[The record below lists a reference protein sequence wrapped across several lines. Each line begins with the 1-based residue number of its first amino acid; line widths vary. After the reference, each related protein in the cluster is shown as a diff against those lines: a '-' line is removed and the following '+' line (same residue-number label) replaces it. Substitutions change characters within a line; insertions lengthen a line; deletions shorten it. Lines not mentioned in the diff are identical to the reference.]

1 MTVTAGI
8 PSDLCDALS
17 DRYTIERELGEGGM
31 ATVYLARDNRHDR
44 SVALKVLRAEQSAAL
59 GPERFER
66 EIKLLAR
73 LRHPFVLPLHDS
85 GEAAGSLYFVM
96 PYVEGESLRARLM
109 RERTLAL
116 DDVTAIVT
124 QIADALD
131 YAHGE
136 GVVHRDVKPENILL
150 SRHGHALL
158 ADFGIA
164 RGAAP
169 DAGRM
174 DSAANITQAGMA
186 IGTAAYM
193 SPEQALGEKDI
204 DGRSDVYS
212 LGCVVYEALSG
223 SPPFT
228 GATPLSVVAQHV
240 GLPAPV
246 LTAHPPL
253 ARSVVHA
260 VARALEKKPED
271 RFDSVT
277 AFARALAAD
286 ANQSVLPAALAS
298 TLRLSIAVLPVAHRS
313 ADAETEFFSEGM
325 TEELIN
331 ALAKVEGLR
340 VVSRSSAYA
349 FKSGDVPLRE
359 IGMRLNVGF
368 LLEASVRRAGNRL
381 RMTAQLVDVEK
392 DSMLWSETYER
403 QLEDVFAVQD
413 DITRSIVRTIT
424 EALQL
429 GHLRGAEPVQ
439 QARSLEAYDL
449 YLLGRHHWYKRTEAS
464 MRRALELFDQAI
476 SADPAYAPA
485 YSGIADASALLASW
499 QFASAEE
506 NYPRAAAAARR
517 ALALDPAS
525 ADAHASLGFVKL
537 NWEWDWEGALHEL
550 RRAIEL
556 NASHETAHR
565 WLSAF
570 LAGIGQ
576 RDEALRI
583 AHRAAELDPISVLPR
598 MNLGIVHLLAWRYED
613 AEVEFRNVIQKDP
626 TFARAYGFLAWSLSM
641 LSRHDEALSAARA
654 GVDRANRHPMFLYIL
669 GVVLAVSGQIEEAG
683 RIFEPIL
690 PGLEPIYVASVH
702 ATLGDE
708 SAALDVLERAA
719 ETRSDWMYSVG
730 TQPWFRAYHGHPR
743 FTALLE
749 RLRLPPVVSAEA
761 KKNQSPF
768 FGATSPRGSS

>member
-1 MTVTAGI
+1 
-8 PSDLCDALS
+8 
-17 DRYTIERELGEGGM
+17 
-31 ATVYLARDNRHDR
+31 
-44 SVALKVLRAEQSAAL
+44 
-59 GPERFER
+59 
-66 EIKLLAR
+66 
-73 LRHPFVLPLHDS
+73 
-85 GEAAGSLYFVM
+85 
-96 PYVEGESLRARLM
+96 
-109 RERTLAL
+109 
-116 DDVTAIVT
+116 
-124 QIADALD
+124 
-131 YAHGE
+131 
-136 GVVHRDVKPENILL
+136 
-150 SRHGHALL
+150 
-158 ADFGIA
+158 
-164 RGAAP
+164 
-169 DAGRM
+169 
-174 DSAANITQAGMA
+174 
-186 IGTAAYM
+186 
-193 SPEQALGEKDI
+193 
-204 DGRSDVYS
+204 
-212 LGCVVYEALSG
+212 
-223 SPPFT
+223 
-228 GATPLSVVAQHV
+228 
-240 GLPAPV
+240 
-246 LTAHPPL
+246 
-253 ARSVVHA
+253 
-260 VARALEKKPED
+260 
-271 RFDSVT
+271 
-277 AFARALAAD
+277 
-286 ANQSVLPAALAS
+286 
-298 TLRLSIAVLPVAHRS
+298 
-313 ADAETEFFSEGM
+313 
-325 TEELIN
+325 
-331 ALAKVEGLR
+331 
-340 VVSRSSAYA
+340 
-349 FKSGDVPLRE
+349 
-359 IGMRLNVGF
+359 
-368 LLEASVRRAGNRL
+368 
-381 RMTAQLVDVEK
+381 MTAQLVDVEK

-556 NASHETAHR
+556 NPSHETAHR

-576 RDEALRI
+576 TDEALRT
-583 AHRAAELDPISVLPR
+583 ARRAAELDPISVLPR
-598 MNLGIVHLLAWRYED
+598 MNLGIVHLLAWRYEE
-613 AEVEFRNVIQKDP
+613 AEAEFRNVIQKDP

-641 LSRHDEALSAARA
+641 LGRHDEALSAART
-654 GVDRANRHPMFLYIL
+654 GVERANRHPMFLYIL
-669 GVVLAVSGQIEEAG
+669 GAVLAVSGQTEEA
-683 RIFEPIL
+683 RKIFEPIL

-708 SAALDVLERAA
+708 SAALDALERAA

-749 RLRLPPVVSAEA
+749 RMRLPPVVFA
-761 KKNQSPF
+761 
-768 FGATSPRGSS
+768 GA

>member
-8 PSDLCDALS
+8 PSALCDALS
-17 DRYTIERELGEGGM
+17 DRYTIERELGEGGL
-31 ATVYLARDNRHDR
+31 ATVYLAHDNRHDR

-223 SPPFT
+223 RPPFT

-253 ARSVVHA
+253 APSVVHA
-260 VARALEKKPED
+260 VARALEKKPAD

-277 AFARALAAD
+277 AFARALASD

-298 TLRLSIAVLPVAHRS
+298 TLRLSIAVLPVAQRS

-517 ALALDPAS
+517 ALELDPAS

-537 NWEWDWEGALHEL
+537 NWEWDWKGALHEL
-550 RRAIEL
+550 TRAIEL
-556 NASHETAHR
+556 NPSHETAHR

-576 RDEALRI
+576 TAEALPI
-583 AHRAAELDPISVLPR
+583 ARRAAELDPISVLPN
-598 MNLGIVHLLAWRYED
+598 MNLGIVHLLAWRYEQ
-613 AEVEFRNVIQKDP
+613 AEAEFRSVIDKDP

-641 LSRHDEALSAARA
+641 LGRHDEALAAARA
-654 GVDRANRHPMFLYIL
+654 GVERANRHPMFLYIL
-669 GVVLAVSGQIEEAG
+669 GAVLAVSGQTDEA
-683 RIFEPIL
+683 RTIFEPIL

-702 ATLGDE
+702 ATLGEE
-708 SAALDVLERAA
+708 SAALEALERAA

-730 TQPWFRAYHGHPR
+730 TQPWFREYHGHPR

-749 RLRLPPVVSAEA
+749 RLHLPPVAFPEA
-761 KKNQSPF
+761 PNDH
-768 FGATSPRGSS
+768 

>member
-1 MTVTAGI
+1 MTEPAGI
-8 PSDLCDALS
+8 PPTLSDALA
-17 DRYTIERELGEGGM
+17 DRYAIERELGAGGM
-31 ATVYLARDNRHDR
+31 ATVYLARDKRHDR
-44 SVALKVLRAEQSAAL
+44 SVALKILSAEQSAVL
-59 GPERFER
+59 GRERFER

-96 PYVEGESLRARLM
+96 PYVEGESLRARLL
-109 RERTLAL
+109 RDGTLAV
-116 DDVTAIVT
+116 DDVIEIVR

-169 DAGRM
+169 GAGRA
-174 DSAANITQAGMA
+174 DAIGNLTQTGMA
-186 IGTAAYM
+186 IGTTAYM
-193 SPEQALGEKDI
+193 SPEQALGEEDI
-204 DGRSDVYS
+204 DGRSDLYS

-223 SPPFT
+223 SPPFI
-228 GATPLSVVAQHV
+228 GATPLAVVAKHI
-240 GLPAPV
+240 GLPAPN
-246 LTAHPPL
+246 LTTNPPL
-253 ARSVVHA
+253 PLTVVRA
-260 VARALEKKPED
+260 IARALEKKAMD

-277 AFARALAAD
+277 AFAHALNAAD
-286 ANQSVLPAALAS
+286 ADRETVPTPLAS

-313 ADAETEFFSEGM
+313 DDAETEFFSDGM

-349 FKSGDVPLRE
+349 FKSADVPLQE
-359 IGMRLNVGF
+359 IGHRLNVGF

-392 DSMLWSETYER
+392 DSMVWSETYER

-429 GHLRGAEPVQ
+429 GHLRGATPVQ
-439 QARSLEAYDL
+439 QPRSLEAYDL
-449 YLLGRHHWYKRTEAS
+449 YLLGRHHWYKRTEVS
-464 MRRALELFDQAI
+464 MRRALELFNEAI
-476 SADPAYAPA
+476 VADPTYAPA

-499 QFASAEE
+499 QFASSAES
-506 NYPRAAAAARR
+506 YPQAAAAARR
-517 ALALDPAS
+517 AIELDPAS

-550 RRAIEL
+550 GRAIEL
-556 NASHETAHR
+556 NPSHETAHR

-570 LAGIGQ
+570 LAGIG
-576 RDEALRI
+576 RADDALRI
-583 AHRAAELDPISVLPR
+583 ARRAAELDPISILPR
-598 MNLGIVHLLAWRYED
+598 MNLGIVHMLAGRYDKSE
-613 AEVEFRNVIQKDP
+613 AEFRYVVEKDP
-626 TFARAYGFLAWSLSM
+626 TFARAVGFRAWTLSL
-641 LSRHDEALSAARA
+641 LGRHDEALAAART
-654 GVDRANRHPMFLYIL
+654 GVELSNQHVIFLYML
-669 GVVLAVSGQIEEAG
+669 GTCLARSGQMDEARKVFG
-683 RIFEPIL
+683 PIL
-690 PGLEPIYVASVH
+690 NKLEPLYAATVH
-702 ATLGDE
+702 TVMGEE
-708 SAALDVLERAA
+708 SAALDALERGT
-719 ETRSDWMYSVG
+719 EGRSDWMYSVG
-730 TQPWFRAYHGHPR
+730 TQPLLRRYHTNPR
-743 FTALLE
+743 FIRLLE
-749 RLRLPPVVSAEA
+749 RLRLPPGE
-761 KKNQSPF
+761 K
-768 FGATSPRGSS
+768 

>member
-124 QIADALD
+124 QIAEALD

-286 ANQSVLPAALAS
+286 ANQSVLPAQLAS

-340 VVSRSSAYA
+340 LVSRSSAYA
-349 FKSGDVPLRE
+349 FKSGDVP
-359 IGMRLNVGF
+359 
-368 LLEASVRRAGNRL
+368 
-381 RMTAQLVDVEK
+381 
-392 DSMLWSETYER
+392 
-403 QLEDVFAVQD
+403 
-413 DITRSIVRTIT
+413 
-424 EALQL
+424 
-429 GHLRGAEPVQ
+429 
-439 QARSLEAYDL
+439 
-449 YLLGRHHWYKRTEAS
+449 
-464 MRRALELFDQAI
+464 
-476 SADPAYAPA
+476 
-485 YSGIADASALLASW
+485 
-499 QFASAEE
+499 
-506 NYPRAAAAARR
+506 
-517 ALALDPAS
+517 
-525 ADAHASLGFVKL
+525 
-537 NWEWDWEGALHEL
+537 
-550 RRAIEL
+550 
-556 NASHETAHR
+556 
-565 WLSAF
+565 
-570 LAGIGQ
+570 
-576 RDEALRI
+576 
-583 AHRAAELDPISVLPR
+583 
-598 MNLGIVHLLAWRYED
+598 
-613 AEVEFRNVIQKDP
+613 
-626 TFARAYGFLAWSLSM
+626 
-641 LSRHDEALSAARA
+641 
-654 GVDRANRHPMFLYIL
+654 
-669 GVVLAVSGQIEEAG
+669 
-683 RIFEPIL
+683 
-690 PGLEPIYVASVH
+690 
-702 ATLGDE
+702 
-708 SAALDVLERAA
+708 
-719 ETRSDWMYSVG
+719 
-730 TQPWFRAYHGHPR
+730 
-743 FTALLE
+743 
-749 RLRLPPVVSAEA
+749 
-761 KKNQSPF
+761 
-768 FGATSPRGSS
+768 

>member
-8 PSDLCDALS
+8 PSALCDALS

-253 ARSVVHA
+253 AQSVVHA
-260 VARALEKKPED
+260 VARALEKKPVD

-413 DITRSIVRTIT
+413 EITRSIVRTIT

-485 YSGIADASALLASW
+485 YSGIADASAVLASW

-517 ALALDPAS
+517 ALELDPAS

-537 NWEWDWEGALHEL
+537 NWEWDWKGALHEL
-550 RRAIEL
+550 TRAIEL
-556 NASHETAHR
+556 NPSHETAHR

-576 RDEALRI
+576 TAEALPI
-583 AHRAAELDPISVLPR
+583 ARRAAELDPISVLPN
-598 MNLGIVHLLAWRYED
+598 MNLGIVHLLAWRYEQ
-613 AEVEFRNVIQKDP
+613 AEAEFRSVIDKDP

-641 LSRHDEALSAARA
+641 LGRHDEALAAARA
-654 GVDRANRHPMFLYIL
+654 GVERANRHPMFLYIL
-669 GVVLAVSGQIEEAG
+669 GAVLAVSGQTDEA
-683 RIFEPIL
+683 RTIFEPIL

-702 ATLGDE
+702 ATLGEE
-708 SAALDVLERAA
+708 SAALEALERGA

-730 TQPWFRAYHGHPR
+730 TQPWFREYHGHPR

-749 RLRLPPVVSAEA
+749 RLHLPPVAFPEA
-761 KKNQSPF
+761 PNDH
-768 FGATSPRGSS
+768 

>member
-1 MTVTAGI
+1 MTGSAGI
-8 PSDLCDALS
+8 PSALCDALAG
-17 DRYTIERELGEGGM
+17 RYTIERELGEGGM
-31 ATVYLARDNRHDR
+31 ATVYLAHDQRHER

-96 PYVEGESLRARLM
+96 PYVDGESLRARMTRDGSLP
-109 RERTLAL
+109 LN
-116 DDVTAIVT
+116 DVIAIVR

-169 DAGRM
+169 GAGRM
-174 DSAANITQAGMA
+174 DAAGNLTEVGMA

-193 SPEQALGEKDI
+193 SPEQALGEDDI

-212 LGCVVYEALSG
+212 LGCVVYEALTG
-223 SPPFT
+223 RPPFI
-228 GATPLSVVAQHV
+228 GATPLSVVAQHL
-240 GLPAPV
+240 GMPAPP
-246 LTAHPPL
+246 LMADPTLPP
-253 ARSVVHA
+253 SVVRA
-260 VARALEKKPED
+260 VARALEKKQAD

-277 AFARALAAD
+277 AFAQALDAAD
-286 ANQSVLPAALAS
+286 TRTATAPAQLAS

-313 ADAETEFFSEGM
+313 ADTETEFFSDGM

-359 IGMRLNVGF
+359 IGLRLNVGF

-381 RMTAQLVDVEK
+381 RVTAQLVDVEK
-392 DSMLWSETYER
+392 DSMVWSETYER

-429 GHLRGAEPVQ
+429 GHLRGATPVQ
-439 QARSLEAYDL
+439 QPRSLEAYDL
-449 YLLGRHHWYKRTEAS
+449 YLLGRHHWYKRTEVS
-464 MRRALELFDQAI
+464 MRRALELFNQAI
-476 SADPAYAPA
+476 AADPMYAPA

-499 QFASAEE
+499 QFASPEE
-506 NYPRAAAAARR
+506 TYPQAAAAARR
-517 ALALDPAS
+517 AIELDPAS

-550 RRAIEL
+550 GRAIEL
-556 NASHETAHR
+556 NPSHETAHR

-570 LAGIGQ
+570 LAGIG
-576 RDEALRI
+576 RADDALRT
-583 AHRAAELDPISVLPR
+583 ARRAAELDPISVLPR

-613 AEVEFRNVIQKDP
+613 AEAEFRYVVEKDP
-626 TFARAYGFLAWSLSM
+626 TFARAYGFLAWSLS
-641 LSRHDEALSAARA
+641 LLGRHDEALPVART
-654 GVDRANRHPMFLYIL
+654 GVERSNHHAMFVYVL
-669 GVVLAVSGQIEEAG
+669 GSCLALSGQMDEARSVFG
-683 RIFEPIL
+683 PIL
-690 PGLEPIYVASVH
+690 DELPPFYQASVH
-702 ATLGDE
+702 AVLGNE
-708 SAALDVLERAA
+708 SAALDALERGPEA
-719 ETRSDWMYSVG
+719 RSDWMYSVG
-730 TQPWFRAYHGHPR
+730 TQPWFRAYHFHPR
-743 FTALLE
+743 FVGLLD
-749 RLRLPPVVSAEA
+749 RLHLPPADSPE
-761 KKNQSPF
+761 KPKNQ
-768 FGATSPRGSS
+768 

>member
-1 MTVTAGI
+1 MRLHALAAAGPAGI
-8 PSDLCDALS
+8 PSALCDALAG
-17 DRYTIERELGEGGM
+17 RYTIERELGEGGM
-31 ATVYLARDNRHDR
+31 ATVYLAHDQRHER

-96 PYVEGESLRARLM
+96 PYVEGESLRARLL
-109 RERTLAL
+109 REGSLVL
-116 DDVTAIVT
+116 DDVMPIVR

-169 DAGRM
+169 DAGRT
-174 DSAANITQAGMA
+174 DPVGNVTQAGMA

-193 SPEQALGEKDI
+193 SPEQALGENDI

-212 LGCVVYEALSG
+212 LGCVVYEALTG
-223 SPPFT
+223 SPPFI

-240 GLPAPV
+240 GLPAPT
-246 LTAHPPL
+246 LIANPALPP
-253 ARSVVHA
+253 SVVRA
-260 VARALEKKPED
+260 VARALEKKPAD

-277 AFARALAAD
+277 AFAQALHAAD
-286 ANQSVLPAALAS
+286 ANQVAEPAPLAS

-313 ADAETEFFSEGM
+313 ADAETEFFSDGM

-359 IGMRLNVGF
+359 IGLRLNVGF

-429 GHLRGAEPVQ
+429 GHLRGATPVQ
-439 QARSLEAYDL
+439 QPRSLEAYDL
-449 YLLGRHHWYKRTEAS
+449 YLLGRHHWYKRTEIS
-464 MRRALELFDQAI
+464 MRRALELFNEAVA
-476 SADPAYAPA
+476 ADPMYAPA

-499 QFASAEE
+499 QFASPEE
-506 NYPRAAAAARR
+506 TYPQAAAAARR
-517 ALALDPAS
+517 ALDLDPAS

-537 NWEWDWEGALHEL
+537 NWEWDWEGALNEL
-550 RRAIEL
+550 GRAIEL
-556 NASHETAHR
+556 NPSHETAHR

-570 LAGIGQ
+570 LAGIG
-576 RDEALRI
+576 RADDALRI
-583 AHRAAELDPISVLPR
+583 ARRAAELDPISVLPR
-598 MNLGIVHLLAWRYED
+598 MNLGIVHLLASRYED
-613 AEVEFRNVIQKDP
+613 AEAEFRYVVEKDP
-626 TFARAYGFLAWSLSM
+626 TFARAYGFLAWSLS
-641 LSRHDEALSAARA
+641 LLGRHDEALPAART
-654 GVDRANRHPMFLYIL
+654 GVERSNHHVMFVYVL
-669 GVVLAVSGQIEEAG
+669 GTCLALSGEMDEA
-683 RIFEPIL
+683 RKVFEPIL
-690 PGLEPIYVASVH
+690 NELEPFYVATVH
-702 ATLGDE
+702 AAMGDE
-708 SAALDVLERAA
+708 SAALDALERSLEAH
-719 ETRSDWMYSVG
+719 SDWMYSVG
-730 TQPWFRAYHGHPR
+730 TQPWFRAYHSHPR
-743 FTALLE
+743 FVGLLE
-749 RLRLPPVVSAEA
+749 RLHLPPVD
-761 KKNQSPF
+761 SPE
-768 FGATSPRGSS
+768 TPKDQ